1 MTERIYYT
9 EPTKTTFEALVVAV
23 ESSGSQSIVELDK
36 TAFYPSSGGQ
46 PNDTGVLGGARVV
59 DVRELDAGRIGHVIT
74 GVVEESQVVTGMVD
88 WPRRFDHMQQHSGQ
102 HVLSAVFDQRHSAR
116 TVGFHLGQEVSTID
130 LDRHL
135 PVEAVAEAELDA
147 NEAVWRNHPVSIRF
161 ATGSEVA
168 ALPLR
173 KEPVRSG
180 DLRLIEIDSVDLSAC
195 GGTHVDRTGTIG
207 LIAIRGTERF
217 RNGLRVSFLCGGRV
231 LKEFRARGVTLAAS
245 AQLFSGNES
254 DIPDQI
260 STLQH
265 TIKGLQRAHRTSE
278 ERLSVYEA
286 AALAANAEEMSAWS
300 SIVSAVEV
308 SEAGA
313 LRMLVNALIAEPH
326 RVAVLFSSAL
336 PAMVVVARSAD
347 VDLDARTI
355 LSQLTER
362 FGGSGGG
369 KSNLAQGGGL
379 TGVSSELLD
388 AARAILSEHR

>member
-23 ESSGSQSIVELDK
+23 ESSGSQSVVELDK

-46 PNDTGVLGGARVV
+46 PHDTGVLGGARVV

-74 GVVEESQVVTGMVD
+74 GVLEESQVVTGIVD

-102 HVLSAVFDQRHSAR
+102 HVLSSVFDQRHSAR

-135 PVEAVAEAELDA
+135 PIEAVAEAELNA
-147 NEAVWRNHPVSIRF
+147 NETVWRNHPVSIRF

-168 ALPLR
+168 SLPLR

-180 DLRLIEIDSVDLSAC
+180 DLRLIEIDGVDLSAC
-195 GGTHVDRTGTIG
+195 GGTHVDCTGTIG
-207 LIAIRGTERF
+207 LIVITATERF
-217 RNGLRVSFLCGGRV
+217 RNGLRVSFLCGGRT
-231 LKEFRARGVTLAAS
+231 LKEFRARGVMLTAS

-260 STLQH
+260 TTLQH
-265 TIKGLQRAHRTSE
+265 TVKSLQRAHRAAE
-278 ERLSVYEA
+278 ARLSVYEA
-286 AALAANAEEMSAWS
+286 AVLAANAEEMAAWS
-300 SIVSAVEV
+300 SIVAAVEV
-308 SEAGA
+308 SEAGT

-326 RVAVLFSSAL
+326 RVVVLFSSAL
-336 PAMVVVARSAD
+336 PALVIVARSAD
-347 VDLDARTI
+347 LDLDARSI
-355 LSQLTER
+355 LSRLTDR
-362 FGGSGGG
+362 FGGRGGG
-369 KSNLAQGGGL
+369 KSDLAQGGGL
-379 TGVSSELLD
+379 TGVSSELLA
-388 AARAILSEHR
+388 AARAILSEH

>member
-1 MTERIYYT
+1 
-9 EPTKTTFEALVVAV
+9 
-23 ESSGSQSIVELDK
+23 
-36 TAFYPSSGGQ
+36 
-46 PNDTGVLGGARVV
+46 
-59 DVRELDAGRIGHVIT
+59 
-74 GVVEESQVVTGMVD
+74 
-88 WPRRFDHMQQHSGQ
+88 
-102 HVLSAVFDQRHSAR
+102 
-116 TVGFHLGQEVSTID
+116 
-130 LDRHL
+130 
-135 PVEAVAEAELDA
+135 
-147 NEAVWRNHPVSIRF
+147 
-161 ATGSEVA
+161 
-168 ALPLR
+168 
-173 KEPVRSG
+173 
-180 DLRLIEIDSVDLSAC
+180 
-195 GGTHVDRTGTIG
+195 
-207 LIAIRGTERF
+207 
-217 RNGLRVSFLCGGRV
+217 LCGGRV

-260 STLQH
+260 ATLQH
-265 TIKGLQRAHRTSE
+265 TMKGLQRAHRTAE

-300 SIVSAVEV
+300 SIVAVVEV

-347 VDLDARTI
+347 VDLDARTM